1 MYYNIEENKKIN
13 NNIEFRELFPNVV
26 FPKILT
32 DEIMEEHG
40 YKRVI
45 INQIAETMF
54 TKVVDSDIEV
64 IDGIPTINQ
73 SLVYKHIYEC
83 KEIALSIIKTKREES
98 IIEPIN
104 NIQVATSQDREN
116 IQGSIEYFE
125 MLSQGKGT
133 IAWTMED
140 NTEQDLSLEDLKGAL
155 DSYIIRKSQAFSDYQ
170 TKKQLIEDATTVE
183 EIEDILLASMT
194 MTKEYTNIKL
204 SSQFSLAILKQR

>member
-13 NNIEFRELFPNVV
+13 NNIEFRELFPSTI

-32 DEIMEEHG
+32 DEIIEEYG

-45 INQIAETMF
+45 VNKVTATVF
-54 TKVVDSDIEV
+54 TEIVDSDIEV

-73 SLVYKHIYEC
+73 SLVYKPIHEC

-98 IIEPIN
+98 IIEPVN
-104 NIQVATSQDREN
+104 NIQVSTLQDREN
-116 IQGSIEYFE
+116 IQGSIEYFD

-133 IAWTMED
+133 ITWTMED

-155 DSYIIRKSQAFSDYQ
+155 DAYIIRKAQAFSDYQ
-170 TKKQLIEDATTVE
+170 TKKQLIDNAVTEAEFIALLPTVLE
-183 EIEDILLASMT
+183 L
-194 MTKEYTNIKL
+194 
-204 SSQFSLAILKQR
+204 